1 MKKILSAFVFA
12 ICILSVNFCSA
23 YYYDDDSNYIFIG
36 VWGSGGYFSYWYL
49 PSIEVQEYNP
59 PHYQISA
66 TEVVIGGKKII
77 SETREKI
84 SIRYNWY
91 TKKTFHLEDGYW
103 SRDDMEGLTGDY
115 YKKRANALFRA
126 AYKMKFYGY

>member
-1 MKKILSAFVFA
+1 MKKF
-12 ICILSVNFCSA
+12 LSVAVFVICVLSINFCFA
-23 YYYDDDSNYIFIG
+23 RYYDNDSNYVLFG
-36 VWGSGGYFSYWYL
+36 AWGSGGYFHYWYL
-49 PSIEVQEYNP
+49 PSIEIQEYNP

-91 TKKTFHLEDGYW
+91 TKETFHFENGHWVNDTV
-103 SRDDMEGLTGDY
+103 EGLEGEY
-115 YKKRANALFRA
+115 YKNRANALFRA
-126 AYKMKFYGY
+126 AYRMNFYN

>member
-1 MKKILSAFVFA
+1 MKKICVVFAFA

-23 YYYDDDSNYIFIG
+23 TYYDNDSNYIFFG
-36 VWGSGGYFSYWYL
+36 AWGSGGYWHYWYR
-49 PSIEVQEYNP
+49 PSIEIQEYNP
-59 PHYQISA
+59 PHYQIAA

-91 TKKTFHLEDGYW
+91 TKETFHLENGYW
-103 SRDDMEGLTGDY
+103 LKDNIEDLEGEY
-115 YKKRANALFRA
+115 YKNRANALFSV
-126 AYKMKFYGY
+126 AYGMNFYN